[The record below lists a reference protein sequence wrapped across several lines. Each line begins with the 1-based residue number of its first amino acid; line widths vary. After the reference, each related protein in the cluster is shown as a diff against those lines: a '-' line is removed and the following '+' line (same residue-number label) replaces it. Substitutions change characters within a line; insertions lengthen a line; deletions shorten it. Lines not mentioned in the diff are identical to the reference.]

1 MPVRALIVAVMT
13 VVSLFLFS
21 LLSGM
26 PVFAM
31 NSNGDS
37 LNINQGGTTSLAAT
51 PHALSP
57 SLTFNG
63 DVPYI
68 TWAEV
73 DANGVSRVYVRHQKG
88 QEWVLDGGPLNQ
100 SLTGHAASP
109 SLAVA
114 GGHLYAAWSEINAK
128 HVSQVYVK
136 EWDGDK
142 WASVGESLNINPTG
156 SASSPVLSGNTAA
169 LYAAWTEVNPSGAS
183 LLYVKQWDGKSWT
196 FLGETH
202 MPLQDTKENENVIP
216 AQAGIQ
222 NAGRGLDSHF
232 RGNDGQNEGLN
243 RNTKKHAMTPSLA
256 ANKDGV
262 YLAWAEYDAQGI
274 AGVYVDHWNG
284 ERWGPVGEA
293 VNIDSGRN
301 ALSPS
306 LSMAGSSPYVAWME
320 YDDKGVSQIYVKR
333 WDGKEWGLMGSSLN
347 INSSM
352 SATVPSLCTKGTIPY
367 VSWTEVGDNGVPALY
382 VKQWKRNSW
391 IQTEGPLNVDTG
403 RAAAAP
409 SIAIK
414 DNTLYAAFT
423 ELDQRG
429 IYQLYVRELTDSDI
443 SHSAPKTGSEIS
455 PSPAASQT
463 GDKKERKFFTSMPK
477 DPAAKAKELPPP
489 LAFKYLPRT
498 SMGEIN
504 WMAGIRGGVLK
515 PFDSTDPE
523 ARSSS
528 PLQLEI
534 PLPVKK
540 EFGIPDVLFPH
551 SSHTMWLD
559 CRNCHPT
566 IFAPKRAGNPITMH
580 RILEGEYCGR
590 CHGVVAF
597 RLYDC
602 FRCHAGAP

>member
-1 MPVRALIVAVMT
+1 MSFRILIVAIIT
-13 VVSLFLFS
+13 VASFSLLS

-26 PVFAM
+26 SFASTDP
-31 NSNGDS
+31 NSKS
-37 LNINQGGTTSLAAT
+37 LNINRGGTTSLAAT

-57 SLTFNG
+57 SLTFKG

-73 DANGVSRVYVRHQKG
+73 DANGVSRVYVRHQEG

-109 SLAVA
+109 ALAVV
-114 GGHLYAAWSEINAK
+114 GGHLYAAWSEINTK

-136 EWDGDK
+136 EWDGER
-142 WASVGESLNINPTG
+142 WIPVGESLNITPVG
-156 SASSPVLSGNTAA
+156 SASNPILAGIDST

-183 LLYVKQWDGKSWT
+183 LLYAKQWDGHSWT
-196 FLGETH
+196 PLG
-202 MPLQDTKENENVIP
+202 
-216 AQAGIQ
+216 
-222 NAGRGLDSHF
+222 
-232 RGNDGQNEGLN
+232 EGLN

-256 ANKDGV
+256 AVKDGV
-262 YLAWAEYDAQGI
+262 YLAWAEYDAQGV
-274 AGVYVDHWNG
+274 AKVYVDHWDG
-284 ERWGPVGEA
+284 TRWGPVGEA
-293 VNIDSGRN
+293 INIDPGRH

-306 LSMAGSSPYVAWME
+306 LSMAGPSPYVAWME
-320 YDDKGVSQIYVKR
+320 YDDKGVSQIYVTQ
-333 WDGKEWGLMGSSLN
+333 WNGKEWGLMGNTLN

-352 SATVPSLCTKGTIPY
+352 NATVPSLCMKGNVPY
-367 VSWTEVGDNGVPALY
+367 VSWTEVGDNGVVALY
-382 VKQWKRNSW
+382 IKQWKRNSW
-391 IQTEGPLNVDTG
+391 FQTEGPLNVDTE

-409 SIAIK
+409 FIAVK
-414 DNTLYAAFT
+414 DNPLYVAFT
-423 ELDQRG
+423 EIDQRG
-429 IYQLYVRELTDSDI
+429 IFQLYVREITDSDF
-443 SHSAPKTGSEIS
+443 SKSAPKTSIENPAPSIS
-455 PSPAASQT
+455 PQT
-463 GDKKERKFFTSMPK
+463 GEKKERTFFTSMPK
-477 DPAAKAKELPPP
+477 DPTVKVKDLPPP

-504 WMAGIRGGVLK
+504 WMAGIRGGMLK
-515 PFDSTDPE
+515 PFDSIDPE
-523 ARSSS
+523 ARPSS
-528 PLQLEI
+528 PVQLEI

-540 EFGIPDVLFPH
+540 EFGIPEVLFPH

-602 FRCHAGAP
+602 FRCHSGSP